1 MYSISYSI
9 LRVSIISTETLR
21 FPGKRCIISLR
32 FLHYYNPYLHHVVW
46 VGLRAVCTLKD
57 TLGTNIIFVPCKMSS
72 LDFFMTV
79 LVSTRYLLKRARFL
93 VDLFNK

>member
-57 TLGTNIIFVPCKMSS
+57 SPWTHIIFVLRKMSS
-72 LDFFMTV
+72 LNFFVTV
-79 LVSTRYLLKRARFL
+79 LVGTRYLLKKARFQ
-93 VDLFNK
+93 VNLFNK